1 MDFAGVFVSV
11 LLPVAIILDILV
23 AIYLFRVGQR
33 GQVWASE
40 VIEDWKNG
48 TLLDNLVTKD
58 EEGQILIDERL
69 GVLIDALGS
78 RMVQSVKMAGL
89 QALGATAKLDK
100 GLKQAF
106 TKDMIEDRI
115 PLLGL
120 ASDVGEEIFG
130 VNVKKYITKNPDA
143 LVQLLGMPQ
152 VQGILGA
159 LGQRNNGPKQGQGSV
174 PSMT

>member
-1 MDFAGVFVSV
+1 MDFAGVFVSF

-23 AIYLFRVGQR
+23 AVYLFRVGQR

-48 TLLDNLVTKD
+48 TLLDNLVTRS
-58 EEGQILIDERL
+58 EEGEILIDERL

-78 RMVQSVKMAGL
+78 RLVQGVKMAGL
-89 QALGATAKLDK
+89 QALGVTAKLDK

-106 TKDMIEDRI
+106 TKDMLEDKF
-115 PLLGL
+115 PLIGL
-120 ASDVGEEIFG
+120 ASDVGSEIFG
-130 VNVKKYITKNPDA
+130 VNVKQYITKNPDA

-152 VQGILGA
+152 VQGLLA
-159 LGQRNNGPKQGQGSV
+159 SLGQKNDGGSRGQGSV
-174 PSMT
+174 PTMT